1 MKKMFEKKN
10 LFVISDRMH
19 IIIWYELILLENN
32 N

>member
-1 MKKMFEKKN
+1 MFEKKKKN